1 MIAVMSHGLPNRCV
15 TMIAFVRSVMRAA
28 IVSAVT
34 LPVRGSTS
42 ANTGIA
48 PW

>member
-1 MIAVMSHGLPNRCV
+1 MIALGRALNL
-15 TMIAFVRSVMRAA
+15 AA

-34 LPVRGSTS
+34 LHVAESTS
-42 ANTGIA
+42 GKTGIA